1 MNAIPR
7 AIVLSAALLGGGA
20 LSAQPVAG
28 GGQSLREKLELA
40 IEAPSGGRLR
50 IVGLRPT
57 ALPAVYE
64 VELNTGEMLYS
75 DISGG
80 YLFSGDMYAVT
91 PGGLRNLSEGV
102 RQARTREKIGAVPES
117 EMIIFRPETV
127 RAAVTV
133 FTDVDCTYCRAL
145 HRDMDELLA
154 LGVEIRYLAYP
165 RGGELAGSYGKM
177 VSVWCSDDRAGAL
190 TRAKSGGEP
199 PERDC
204 DAPVLEHHALGDEL
218 GISGTPALVL
228 ADGRI
233 VPGYADSGRLAALLG
248 LD

>member
-1 MNAIPR
+1 MTRLR
-7 AIVLSAALLGGGA
+7 AVVLSAALLGCGA
-20 LSAQPVAG
+20 LSAQPAAV
-28 GGQSLREKLELA
+28 GGQSLRERLEQA

-50 IVGLRPT
+50 IVGLEAT
-57 ALPAVYE
+57 ALPTIYE
-64 VELNTGEMLYS
+64 VELNTGEILYS
-75 DISGG
+75 DSSGG
-80 YLFSGDMYAVT
+80 YLFAGDMYAAT
-91 PGGLRNLSEGV
+91 PDGLVNLSEGV

-117 EMIIFRPETV
+117 EMIIFSPDAA
-127 RAAVTV
+127 RAVVTV

-145 HRDMDELLA
+145 HRDLDELLA

-177 VSVWCSDDRAGAL
+177 VSVWCSDDRAGSL
-190 TRAKSGGEP
+190 TRAKNGEEP
-199 PERDC
+199 PERGC
-204 DAPVLEHHALGDEL
+204 DAPVLEHYALGNEL